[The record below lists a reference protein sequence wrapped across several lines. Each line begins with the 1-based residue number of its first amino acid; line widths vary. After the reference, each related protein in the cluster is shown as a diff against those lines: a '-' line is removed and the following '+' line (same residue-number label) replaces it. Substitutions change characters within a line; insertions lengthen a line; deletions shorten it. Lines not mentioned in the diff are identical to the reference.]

1 VNSIGLID
9 PAPGH
14 ASRSVSSTVAAQPSG
29 AAPSW
34 WSKVR
39 RSDGLVALF
48 FAAPWIIGFCWFQLY
63 PIAAS
68 LYYSFTSYNIMRP
81 PIFVGLANY
90 QNLLFNDE
98 LFLKALTNTAIFTL
112 VSVPLGLAV
121 ALVLALL
128 LNQSI
133 PGRPVF
139 RAIFYFPAIIPSV
152 ATGILWILILNTQ
165 GGLVNVI
172 LTNLGLPAMPWL
184 TSPAWAMPALIL
196 VSLWNIGPV
205 IVIFLAGLQDV
216 PRVLYEAAQLDGAGP
231 IELVRRVTLPM
242 ISPVILFN
250 LVIGLIAA
258 LQTFALPFIIF
269 ANKQDANSIGGPLNS
284 ALMYSVQLY
293 SVAFQQF
300 RMGYAAAMAWVLWI
314 IIFSLS
320 LIALRLSGRFVHY
333 E

>member
-1 VNSIGLID
+1 MSSAVSERPPGAGSGL
-9 PAPGH
+9 G
-14 ASRSVSSTVAAQPSG
+14 RRL
-29 AAPSW
+29 
-34 WSKVR
+34 R
-39 RSDGLVALF
+39 RSEGLVALA
-48 FAAPWIIGFCWFQLY
+48 FASPWIIGFCWFQLY

-90 QNLLFNDE
+90 QTLFGHDE

-112 VSVPLGLAV
+112 VSVPLGLGV

-128 LNQSI
+128 LNQNI
-133 PGRPVF
+133 PGRPLF
-139 RAIFYFPAIIPSV
+139 RALFYFPAIIPSV

-165 GGLVNVI
+165 GGLVNVL
-172 LTNLGLPAMPWL
+172 LTNLGLPALPWL

-300 RMGYAAAMAWVLWI
+300 RMGYAAAMAWVLWV
-314 IIFSLS
+314 IIFSLAM
-320 LIALRLSGRFVHY
+320 IALRLSGRFVHY

>member
-1 VNSIGLID
+1 
-9 PAPGH
+9 
-14 ASRSVSSTVAAQPSG
+14 VSSTVAAQPSG

-34 WSKVR
+34 RSKVR

-90 QNLLFNDE
+90 QNLLLNDE

-300 RMGYAAAMAWVLWI
+300 RMGYAAAMAWVLWV
-314 IIFSLS
+314 IIFSLAM
-320 LIALRLSGRFVHY
+320 IALRLSGRFVHY

>member
-1 VNSIGLID
+1 M
-9 PAPGH
+9 
-14 ASRSVSSTVAAQPSG
+14 SSAMSAQPPGPGSG
-29 AAPSW
+29 LW
-34 WSKVR
+34 RRLR

-68 LYYSFTSYNIMRP
+68 LYYSLTSYNIMRP

-90 QNLLFNDE
+90 QTLFTNDG

-121 ALVLALL
+121 ALFLALL
-128 LNQSI
+128 LNQNI
-133 PGRPVF
+133 PARGLF

-165 GGLVNVI
+165 GGLVNV
-172 LTNLGLPAMPWL
+172 LLGNFGLPALPWL

-231 IELVRRVTLPM
+231 IELVRRGEPPLV
-242 ISPVILFN
+242 SPGVLFHF
-250 LVIGLIAA
+250 VIGLLAA
-258 LQTFALPFIIF
+258 F
-269 ANKQDANSIGGPLNS
+269 
-284 ALMYSVQLY
+284 
-293 SVAFQQF
+293 
-300 RMGYAAAMAWVLWI
+300 
-314 IIFSLS
+314 
-320 LIALRLSGRFVHY
+320 
-333 E
+333 